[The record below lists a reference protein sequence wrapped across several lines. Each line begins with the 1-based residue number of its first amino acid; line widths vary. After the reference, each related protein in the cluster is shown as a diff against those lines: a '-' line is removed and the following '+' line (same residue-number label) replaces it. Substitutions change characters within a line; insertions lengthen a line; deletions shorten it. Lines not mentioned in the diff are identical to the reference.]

1 MGICIWSQY
10 ELPGVWILRVW
21 CHLHAT
27 FQAEKRI
34 MTRTPKKSLEK
45 SLKCNIY
52 IHLSSFIGSAFF
64 INGFCTGDMYGPV
77 VFQEQGEMDVLSKPR
92 ATQVGRSPPSSP
104 TKIGPLKNDRVDWL
118 MFVGDT
124 RFLPFFV
131 GLVSSDFMAN
141 PDQMPLFPVC
151 SAVNPSLPSHINI
164 PKRGI
169 RTSENA
175 GTTLC
180 LNHLQA
186 Y

>member
-45 SLKCNIY
+45 S
-52 IHLSSFIGSAFF
+52 LSSFIGSAFF

-104 TKIGPLKNDRVDWL
+104 TVAWENRAPKKWQGWLVDVCWWYKISPIFCGACFKWFYGKPWSNATVSRLQCSK
-118 MFVGDT
+118 
-124 RFLPFFV
+124 PF
-131 GLVSSDFMAN
+131 A
-141 PDQMPLFPVC
+141 
-151 SAVNPSLPSHINI
+151 SL
-164 PKRGI
+164 
-169 RTSENA
+169 T
-175 GTTLC
+175 
-180 LNHLQA
+180 